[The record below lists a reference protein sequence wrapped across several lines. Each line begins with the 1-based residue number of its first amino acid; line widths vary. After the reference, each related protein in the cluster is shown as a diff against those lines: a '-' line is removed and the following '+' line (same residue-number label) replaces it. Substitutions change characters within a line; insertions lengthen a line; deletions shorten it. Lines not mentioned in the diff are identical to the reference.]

1 MALISEKFE
10 QEVGDEQDRWETLK
24 SNLRLNQEQDV
35 FEEYDGLNH
44 EMAKQFIL
52 VVTLPLLVRGHAVTV
67 KALEDIVSLRVPNL
81 YKL

>member
-44 EMAKQFIL
+44 EMAK
-52 VVTLPLLVRGHAVTV
+52 
-67 KALEDIVSLRVPNL
+67 
-81 YKL
+81 

>member
-24 SNLRLNQEQDV
+24 SNLRLNEEQDV